1 MNFMNFLTRLFELTI
16 KPLLTGLVLLLGG
29 VSAFASSTPTEFL
42 QPDKAFAMTAE
53 VVDGNNLLAHWKIAD
68 GYYMYRDKFRFKLVN
83 PDNVSLGNAE
93 LPPGITKNDQ
103 FFGRIQVF
111 HDYVEARIPL
121 ERSTASASDV
131 VLELTYQGC
140 AEAGLCYPPI
150 TRQVKLSLPE
160 AVTTTGVVTNTTT
173 SADVD
178 PEHGLLSEQDSI
190 ARSLASGNGWLT
202 VLSFLGFG
210 LLLAFTPC
218 VFPMI
223 PILSSIIVGQG
234 ENTTTLKAF
243 TISLVYVLAMAVTYT
258 IAGVVAGMVGENLQA
273 VFQNPWILAS
283 FAGVFVLLSFS
294 MFGFYELQ
302 LPNSLQSRLTEISNR
317 QQGGTLF
324 GVAIM
329 GVLSALIVGPCVAAP
344 LAGALI
350 YIGQAGDP
358 WLGGAALFSLSM
370 GMGIPLI
377 IIGTS
382 AGKLLP
388 RVGGW
393 MDAIKAVFGVMLL
406 AVAIWMLER
415 ILPVVVTMLLWALL
429 LISSAIYMGALEP
442 VKDGVSGWVR
452 LWKGLGLSLL
462 VYGVLLLLGVAAGG
476 QDYVQPLRGVWSG
489 SSHSGARM
497 EHLAFKSIKS
507 VADLDRELANAVAE
521 GKPVMLDFYAD
532 WCVSCKEYEKY
543 TFSDEHVQ
551 NALSGY
557 ILLQA
562 DVTANDEQ
570 DRALLKSLNI
580 LGPPSIMFYGL
591 DGKELRRH
599 RLVGFAGAEDFVA
612 HVKQISY

>member
-1 MNFMNFLTRLFELTI
+1 MNFMNFLTRLFELTV

-29 VSAFASSTPTEFL
+29 VSAFASTTPTEFL

-83 PDNVSLGNAE
+83 PENVSLVNAV

-111 HDYVEARIPL
+111 HDNVEARIPL
-121 ERSTASASDV
+121 VRSTASASDV
-131 VLELTYQGC
+131 MLELTYQGC

-160 AVTTTGVVTNTTT
+160 AVATAGVVTNTTT
-173 SADVD
+173 SAD

-190 ARSLASGNGWLT
+190 ARSLASGNSWLT

-415 ILPVVVTMLLWALL
+415 ILPATVTMILWALL
-429 LISSAIYMGALEP
+429 LIISAIYMGALEP

-489 SSHSGARM
+489 SSHSGART
-497 EHLAFKSIKS
+497 EHLVFKSIKS
-507 VADLDRELANAVAE
+507 VADLDRELASAVAE

-543 TFSDEHVQ
+543 TFSDERVQ

>member
-1 MNFMNFLTRLFELTI
+1 MNFLTRLFELTI

-68 GYYMYRDKFRFKLVN
+68 GYYMYRDKFSFKLVN
-83 PDNVSLGNAE
+83 PDNVSLGNAV

-111 HDYVEARIPL
+111 HDNVEARIPL
-121 ERSTASASDV
+121 VRSTASASDV
-131 VLELTYQGC
+131 MLELTYQGC

-160 AVTTTGVVTNTTT
+160 AVATAGVVTNTTT

-190 ARSLASGNGWLT
+190 ARSLASGNSWLT

-415 ILPVVVTMLLWALL
+415 ILPATVTMILWALL
-429 LISSAIYMGALEP
+429 LIISAIYMGALEP

-489 SSHSGARM
+489 SSHSGART

-507 VADLDRELANAVAE
+507 VADLDRELASAVAE

-543 TFSDEHVQ
+543 TFSDERVQ